1 MSGTK
6 AGGAKAAETNKRIH
20 GSDFY
25 REIGRKGGKN
35 GHTYN
40 VVCEPVESK
49 PYDENPNYTVLSDGN
64 IILQNGQFAK
74 LQKDRKG
81 YLRWQAHL
89 GDGTV
94 ITEKVHRAIAR
105 HFIPNPDERPQ
116 VNHKNGDK
124 TDNRVENLEWATN
137 EENITHAMIFGLQDN
152 TSDQMN
158 KLGGQILTAI
168 IDGYVIK
175 DIARKNNISEKTIA
189 RRVWEFN
196 KEPITTLKLGRKRK
210 YYYYDKSRNKY
221 RVPATELYLG
231 KQFEN
236 ESDAKDYIESHT
248 TGGGFAAN
256 PELAREAG
264 RKGGSISR
272 RGPSKNSSHIKNERE
287 IAEYAK
293 KYGDSDDWSEYEATQ

>member
-1 MSGTK
+1 MAGTM
-6 AGGAKAAETNKRIH
+6 AGGQKAAETNKRLY
-20 GSDFY
+20 GKDWY
-25 REIGRKGGKN
+25 AKIGQIGGRN

-40 VVCEPVESK
+40 VVCEPIESK

-74 LQKDRKG
+74 LQKDKKG

-94 ITEKVHRAIAR
+94 KTEKVHRVIAR
-105 HFIPNPDERPQ
+105 HFIPNPDGKPQ

-124 TDNRVENLEWATN
+124 TDNRVENLEWVTN
-137 EENITHAMIFGLQDN
+137 EENMAHAIIFGLQDN
-152 TSDQMN
+152 TSGQMN

-168 IDGYVIK
+168 INGYVIK
-175 DIARKNNISEKTIA
+175 DIARKNNISEKTIS

-210 YYYYDKSRNKY
+210 YYYYDKSRNRY
-221 RVPATELYLG
+221 RVPSTELYPG

-264 RKGGSISR
+264 RKGGLISK
-272 RGPSKNSSHIKNERE
+272 RGK
-287 IAEYAK
+287 AK
-293 KYGDSDDWSEYEATQ
+293 KWNKYEEQKD